1 MPSESSATLPKCL
14 VLGGG
19 GFMGLHLCKAL
30 LARGYPVRAFERPV
44 IESLSTERSR
54 GPIEWVYGDF
64 LNQNDVATAVSGC
77 DIVFHL
83 ISTTLPKNSNDNPL
97 YDVET
102 NLSGTLGMLEAARA
116 AGASRII
123 FVSSGGT
130 VYGVPREIPIS
141 ESHPTDPIC
150 SYGIT
155 KLAIEKYLHLY
166 HKLHGLDYFVLRI
179 ANPYGEGQRPDSA
192 QGVVAVFLN
201 RAISGQPIEIWGD
214 GNVVRDYLYVADV
227 MEGFMRAVDYR
238 GDCRIM
244 NIGSTRG
251 HSVNELLKDME
262 DLIGRRIERIHLPAR
277 PFDVPINVLD
287 CTLARD
293 LLGWEPR
300 VSLREGLARTLQ
312 WLEQSSRSY
321 RRPPSTG

>member
-1 MPSESSATLPKCL
+1 MPSESSARLPKCL

-19 GFMGLHLCKAL
+19 GFMGMHLCKAL
-30 LARGYPVRAFERPV
+30 LERGYPVRVFERPV
-44 IESLSTERSR
+44 VESLAVERAR
-54 GPIEWVYGDF
+54 DPIEWVYGDF
-64 LNQNDVATAVSGC
+64 ANRTDVAAAVAGC
-77 DIVFHL
+77 DIIFHL

-102 NLSGTLGMLEAARA
+102 NLGGTLGMLEAARA

-130 VYGVPREIPIS
+130 VYGIPKEIPIS

-166 HKLHGLDYFVLRI
+166 HRLHGLDYLVLRI
-179 ANPYGEGQRPDSA
+179 ANPYGEGQRPDAA
-192 QGVVAVFLN
+192 QGAVAVFLN
-201 RAISGQPIEIWGD
+201 RAIKGHAIEVWGD
-214 GNVVRDYLYVADV
+214 GNVVRDYLYIGDV
-227 MEGFMRAVDYR
+227 VEALIRSIDYR
-238 GDCRIM
+238 GDRRIM
-244 NIGSTRG
+244 NLGSSRG
-251 HSVNELLKDME
+251 HSVNELLKDIE
-262 DLIGRRIERIHLPAR
+262 DLTGRRIERIYSEAR

-287 CTLARD
+287 STKARD

-300 VSLREGLARTLQ
+300 VSLREGLARTLR
-312 WLEQSSRSY
+312 WLERSSQS
-321 RRPPSTG
+321 